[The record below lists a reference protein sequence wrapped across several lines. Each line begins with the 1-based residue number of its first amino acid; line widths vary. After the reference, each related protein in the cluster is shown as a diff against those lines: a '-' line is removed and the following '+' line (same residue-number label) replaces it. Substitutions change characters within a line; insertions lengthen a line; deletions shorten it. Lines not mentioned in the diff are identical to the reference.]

1 MLNDFCGKISV
12 GLLLLA
18 SLWAPGCASSRSK
31 ADRDEMA
38 AMRGQLN
45 EMRNGFA
52 ALTTRMETLEGKIN
66 TLSATVAPADHVS
79 STNANA
85 SPVEPHPGEGSG
97 VSPTDVPSA
106 RDPDG
111 AFVDDDAVQDFRKAM
126 IRFRAGQY
134 PEAENAFSS
143 FLEKYPDHPLAGNA
157 AYLVGRCYFK
167 QQNFKQAAEE
177 YDRVLTTYDRSSHVA
192 ATLRDLADAEDE
204 LKLTDQAARHR
215 QLLASLFPHSPESQ
229 EVREE
234 MPPPTA
240 APANVPLP
248 ANKLDGPPPTA
259 PGPSTAADFAA
270 PPTAAITPAPAEHA
284 VIQMQDVPPSAQPQQ
299 QANKAPTAPLDGV
312 PAPSPK
318 E

>member
-1 MLNDFCGKISV
+1 MLTDFCGKISV

-45 EMRNGFA
+45 EMRNGFRR
-52 ALTTRMETLEGKIN
+52 LTTRMETVEGKIN

-111 AFVDDDAVQDFRKAM
+111 AFVNDDAVQDFRKAM

-134 PEAENAFSS
+134 PEAEMPFSR

-157 AYLVGRCYFK
+157 GLSRRAVATSASEIQAGDRGVRSRPHDLRS
-167 QQNFKQAAEE
+167 QQP
-177 YDRVLTTYDRSSHVA
+177 RR
-192 ATLRDLADAEDE
+192 RDLARPRGRGRRAEADR
-204 LKLTDQAARHR
+204 QAARHR
-215 QLLASLFPHSPESQ
+215 QLLSL
-229 EVREE
+229 
-234 MPPPTA
+234 A
-240 APANVPLP
+240 LP
-248 ANKLDGPPPTA
+248 AFSGIAGSSATKCRLPKRRPPRRSAHVTASGTKFDGPPPTA
-259 PGPSTAADFAA
+259 PGPSTAADSRLLRPRRSA
-270 PPTAAITPAPAEHA
+270 PSPAEHA
-284 VIQMQDVPPSAQPQQ
+284 VIQMQDVAPDPPA
-299 QANKAPTAPLDGV
+299 TAAAGELRPR
-312 PAPSPK
+312 PRP
-318 E
+318 